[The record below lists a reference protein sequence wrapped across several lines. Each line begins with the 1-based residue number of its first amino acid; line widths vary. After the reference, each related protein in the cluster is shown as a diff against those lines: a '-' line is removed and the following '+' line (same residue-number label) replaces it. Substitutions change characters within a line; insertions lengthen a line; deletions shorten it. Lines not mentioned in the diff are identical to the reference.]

1 LFAGQGESDLRWGM
15 SDFDENVEEDFWWEG
30 EEACWDGGVVIGLLE
45 CLMELSILRHQNG
58 EDTAAYF
65 FWNDKPVRE
74 LAPEVIATSPA
85 F

>member
-1 LFAGQGESDLRWGM
+1 MCDFAED
-15 SDFDENVEEDFWWEG
+15 VEEDFWWEG
-30 EEACWDGGVVIGLLE
+30 EEAAWDGGVVIGLVEYLGK
-45 CLMELSILRHQNG
+45 LSILRYPRR

-65 FWNDKPVRE
+65 FWDDESVRE